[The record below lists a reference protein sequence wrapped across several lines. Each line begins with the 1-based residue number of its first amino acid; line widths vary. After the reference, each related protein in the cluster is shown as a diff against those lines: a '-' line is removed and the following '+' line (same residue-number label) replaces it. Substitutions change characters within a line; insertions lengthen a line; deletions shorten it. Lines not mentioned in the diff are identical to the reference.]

1 MVDFPNSPC
10 FPGAQVKLKT
20 GNVFGAISSLSL
32 HPQIRTWRLLGEEFF
47 FFLFWLCWIFI
58 ATSGLF
64 PGVASGGY
72 SLDVL

>member
-47 FFLFWLCWIFI
+47 FFFFGCVGSSLLQVGFFQVWQVG
-58 ATSGLF
+58 ATL
-64 PGVASGGY
+64 
-72 SLDVL
+72 